1 LRSVRAGRNAIG
13 FYPIFELLNNI
24 RLRLPGWTELQHRHS
39 TNTATLPARLFNTS
53 NILRTMQYLMTG
65 IELHPDKGFGI
76 TADSYYASAEHLTTN
91 HFEYYDSTQQAEMP

>member
-1 LRSVRAGRNAIG
+1 
-13 FYPIFELLNNI
+13 
-24 RLRLPGWTELQHRHS
+24 
-39 TNTATLPARLFNTS
+39 
-53 NILRTMQYLMTG
+53 MQYLMTG